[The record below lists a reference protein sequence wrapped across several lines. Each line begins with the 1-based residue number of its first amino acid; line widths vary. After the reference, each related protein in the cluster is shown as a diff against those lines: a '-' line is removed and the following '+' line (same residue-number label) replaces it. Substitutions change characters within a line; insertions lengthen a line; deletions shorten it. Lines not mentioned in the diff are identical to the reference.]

1 MKRFSDRVAVVI
13 GGASGMG
20 KAISVRLAQE
30 GATVIVADFNAEL
43 AEATAAEI
51 RDAGLAAEAVF
62 VDATSADSLR
72 ELYAHVERS
81 HGVLHVLH
89 NQVGMPGPA
98 GMDISES
105 DWSRNIDVN
114 QKSMWFSVQLALPL
128 LRRAGGTASITLTA
142 STSAIIGSPSAP
154 LYSMTKSSLIAFT
167 KSLAVFAASDGI
179 RANVICPGAVDT
191 PMHAN
196 FFTRM
201 PVEDVKAVQ
210 AASYQSIPLGRP
222 AQPAEV
228 AGVVAFL
235 ASDDASYVT
244 GTVIP
249 IDGGATAK

>member
-1 MKRFSDRVAVVI
+1 MNRFEGRVAAVI

-20 KAISVRLAQE
+20 KAISVRLARE
-30 GATVIVADFNAEL
+30 GATVYVADNNAEL
-43 AEATAAEI
+43 AEETAGQI
-51 RDAGLAAEAVF
+51 REQGLSAHAVS
-62 VDATSADSLR
+62 VDATSIDSLQG
-72 ELYAHVERS
+72 LYDEIGSR

-98 GMDISES
+98 GMDIDEATW
-105 DWSRNIDVN
+105 DRNIDVN

-128 LRRAGGTASITLTA
+128 LRQAGGAGSITLTA

-154 LYSMTKSSLIAFT
+154 LYSMTKSSLVAFT
-167 KSLAVFAASDGI
+167 KSLAVFAARDGI
-179 RANVICPGAVDT
+179 RANVICPGAIDT

-196 FFTRM
+196 FFTRT
-201 PVEDVKAVQ
+201 PVDDVKAVQ
-210 AASYQSIPLGRP
+210 QASYQSIPLGRP
-222 AQPAEV
+222 GQPEEI